1 MYLMCHFKEDVY
13 IGSILGIIAGIL
25 SVFIYEKGLRDYEF

>member
-1 MYLMCHFKEDVY
+1 MCHFKEDIF

-25 SVFIYEKGLRDYEF
+25 SVFIYEKGGKKI

>member
-1 MYLMCHFKEDVY
+1 MCHFKEDVF

-25 SVFIYEKGLRDYEF
+25 AVFIYEKGVKKI